1 MTSELSERFRYPGGE
16 QMNGFYICKKL
27 TETELDICIGLEASG
42 PLGLGEE
49 NIVSLGIDIS
59 IVQALVNDGVVRKT
73 TLLQLACDLTGDELR
88 IVEMKEWMSQGG
100 FDELDREGDRKL
112 FRNFEQA
119 LKIVEQG
126 EVPENLV
133 PRYQVI
139 TDLYNY
145 INLIY
150 DDR

>member
-1 MTSELSERFRYPGGE
+1 
-16 QMNGFYICKKL
+16 
-27 TETELDICIGLEASG
+27 
-42 PLGLGEE
+42 
-49 NIVSLGIDIS
+49 
-59 IVQALVNDGVVRKT
+59 
-73 TLLQLACDLTGDELR
+73 
-88 IVEMKEWMSQGG
+88 MKEWMSQGG